1 MSLTQILAALRAKYA
16 GLRPEISRTM
26 ERHIEELR
34 TNGALDNVLQRRDR
48 APEFTLESA
57 NGTMVSSAELLRQG
71 PLVVSFYR
79 GKWCPYC
86 NAEVDALAQAYPE
99 IKALGGELVVL
110 SPELAEY
117 SKAMSDEF
125 RVPFDILVDRHNA
138 VAEEFGVGYVF
149 PEYLRELYGNVLGI
163 KLEKYNGDET
173 YKLPIPS
180 RFVIDQEGVIRH
192 AYADPDYRFRAEPSE
207 TIFALQDLVVAT
219 TPH

>member
-1 MSLTQILAALRAKYA
+1 MSLTRILGALRAKYDF
-16 GLRPEISRTM
+16 LRPEISRAM

-34 TNGALDNVLQRRDR
+34 TNGALDNVLKRGDGGPQ
-48 APEFTLESA
+48 FTLQSA
-57 NGTMVSSAELLRQG
+57 HGTTVSSAELLRKG

-86 NAEVDALAQAYPE
+86 NAEVAALAQAYRE

-117 SKAMSDEF
+117 SKAMSDEQ
-125 RVPFDILVDRHNA
+125 RLPFDVLVDRHNA
-138 VAEEFGVGYVF
+138 VAQEFGVGYVF
-149 PEYLRELYGNVLGI
+149 PEYLRELYSNVLGI
-163 KLEKYNGDET
+163 KLEKFNGDET

-180 RFVIDQEGVIRH
+180 RFILDQEGVIRH

-207 TIFALQDLVVAT
+207 TIFALQDLVAAT
-219 TPH
+219 MPH

>member
-1 MSLTQILAALRAKYA
+1 MSLTQSLAALRAKYA
-16 GLRPEISRTM
+16 GLRPEIIRTM

-34 TNGALDNVLQRRDR
+34 TNGALDNVLKPRDR
-48 APEFTLESA
+48 VPQFTLESA
-57 NGTMVSSAELLRQG
+57 NGTTVSSGELLRKG

-99 IKALGGELVVL
+99 IKALGAELVVL
-110 SPELAEY
+110 SPELTEY
-117 SKAMSDEF
+117 SKAMSDEHK
-125 RVPFDILVDRHNA
+125 VPFDILVDRHNA

-149 PEYLRELYGNVLGI
+149 PKYLHELYGNVLGI
-163 KLEKYNGDET
+163 RLEKFNGDET

-180 RFVIDQEGVIRH
+180 RFIIDQQGVIRH

-207 TIFALQDLVVAT
+207 TIFALQDLVAAT

>member
-16 GLRPEISRTM
+16 FLRPEISRTM

-34 TNGALDNVLQRRDR
+34 TNGALDNVLKRGDP
-48 APEFTLESA
+48 APQFTLESA
-57 NGTMVSSAELLRQG
+57 NGMTVSSTELLRRG

-86 NAEVDALAQAYPE
+86 NAEVDALVQAYPE
-99 IKALGGELVVL
+99 IKALGAELVVL
-110 SPELAEY
+110 SPELAQY
-117 SKAMSDEF
+117 SEAMSGEHK
-125 RVPFDILVDRHNA
+125 VPFEILVDRHNA

-163 KLEKYNGDET
+163 KLEKFNGDET
-173 YKLPIPS
+173 YRLPIPS
-180 RFVIDQEGVIRH
+180 RFIIDQEGVVRH

-207 TIFALQDLVVAT
+207 TIDALQDLVVAP

>member
-1 MSLTQILAALRAKYA
+1 MSLTQSLAAIRAKA
-16 GLRPEISRTM
+16 AFLRPEIIRTM

-34 TNGALDNVLQRRDR
+34 TNGALDKVRKSGDR
-48 APEFTLESA
+48 APQFALENA
-57 NGTMVSSAELLRQG
+57 HGTTVSSAQLLRKG

-99 IKALGGELVVL
+99 IKALGAELVVL

-117 SKAMSDEF
+117 SKAMSDEHKI
-125 RVPFDILVDRHNA
+125 PFDILVDRHNA

-149 PEYLRELYGNVLGI
+149 PQYLRDLYSNVLGNT
-163 KLEKYNGDET
+163 LEKFNGDET

-180 RFVIDQEGVIRH
+180 RFIIDEGGFVRH

-207 TIFALQDLVVAT
+207 TIDALRRLAV
-219 TPH
+219 TPTAQ